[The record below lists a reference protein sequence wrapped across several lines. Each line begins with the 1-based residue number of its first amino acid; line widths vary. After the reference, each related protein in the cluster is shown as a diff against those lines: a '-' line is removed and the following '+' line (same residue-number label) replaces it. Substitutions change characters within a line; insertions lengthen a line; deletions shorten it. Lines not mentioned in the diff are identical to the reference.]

1 MALADV
7 FDALICRRVYKP
19 PMPFTQARDII
30 VAERG
35 RHFDPEI
42 VDAFLAVFAKFEAI
56 AERYGDSDESL
67 IIKTAST

>member
-19 PMPFTQARDII
+19 PIPFTQACDII

-42 VDAFLAVFAKFEAI
+42 VDAFLVIFAKFEAI